1 MNRVTCLLVS
11 DFNVKTLGALLANAE
26 EEPGFDIVEAPYGQV
41 VPVLIDPSQECWQ
54 KPVEVAVVWTRPEA
68 VIPSFKN
75 VLEFKGVDKAA
86 LDAEVDAYASQLINA
101 ASRPRMLLVPSWEL
115 PASNRGWGLLEGR
128 KAQGMRAALW
138 RMNARL
144 ADKLDGTPNAFV
156 LPADRWMRSKT
167 ASSPKLWFT
176 TKTPWSNEVYLEAAQ
191 EIRAA
196 VAAQRGQ
203 AKKLCIVDLDNTMWG
218 GVVGDLG
225 WESLRLGG
233 HDHVG
238 EAFVE
243 FQRQVKALTNR
254 GVILG
259 IVSKNDEN
267 VALDAIE
274 KHPEMVLRKKDF
286 AGYRI
291 NWNDKAKN
299 IVDLT
304 AELRLGLQSV
314 VFLDDNPVERAR
326 VREML
331 PEVLVPEWPTD
342 PMMYASALQSLR
354 CFDVPS
360 ATAED
365 AARAKMYLE
374 EKQRDESMKAV
385 GNLDEWLVSLEQVV
399 TVEPLREDNLART
412 TQLLNKT
419 NQLNM
424 TTRRMTEPELTAWAA
439 QPGNAVWA
447 FRVADKFGDS
457 GLTGIVTLTK
467 KGDEGH
473 ITDYVLSCRVMSRK
487 VEETLLAW
495 VVARA
500 KEAGCS
506 KVVATFI
513 PTAKNRPTLDVL
525 NKSGFATTDQVTYTW
540 ETKNDYPVPSCLK
553 LVVG

>member
-26 EEPGFDIVEAPYGQV
+26 EEPGFEVVEAPYGQV
-41 VPVLIDPSQECWQ
+41 VPVLIGGHEECWR
-54 KPVEVAVVWTRPEA
+54 KSIEVAVVWTRPEA
-68 VIPSFKN
+68 VIPSFRD
-75 VLEFKGVDKAA
+75 VLEFKGVDRAA
-86 LDAEVDAYASQLINA
+86 LDAEVDAYAAQLVTA

-115 PASNRGWGLLEGR
+115 APSNRGWGLLEGR
-128 KAQGMRAALW
+128 RGQGMRAALW

-144 ADKLDGTPNAFV
+144 ADALEGTPNAFV
-156 LPADRWMRSKT
+156 LPADRWMRGRI

-176 TKTPWSNEVYLEAAQ
+176 TKTPWSNEVYLEAAR

-203 AKKLCIVDLDNTMWG
+203 ARKLCIVDLDDTMWG
-218 GVVGDLG
+218 GAVGDLG

-254 GVILG
+254 GILLG
-259 IVSKNDEN
+259 IVSRNDEH

-291 NWNDKAKN
+291 DWNDKAWN
-299 IVDLT
+299 VADLT

-314 VFLDDNPVERAR
+314 VFLDDNPAERAR
-326 VREML
+326 VRETL
-331 PEVLVPEWPTD
+331 PEVFVPEWPVD

-365 AARAKMYLE
+365 AARSAMYAA
-374 EKQRDESMKAV
+374 EKGRDASMKAV
-385 GNLDEWLVSLEQVV
+385 RSLDDWLDSLEQVI

-424 TTRRMTEPELTAWAA
+424 TTRRMTERELAAWAA
-439 QPGNAVWA
+439 QDGNAVWA
-447 FRVADKFGDS
+447 FRVTDKFGDS
-457 GLTGIVTLTK
+457 GLTGIVTLSR

-473 ITDYVLSCRVMSRK
+473 IADYVLSCRVMSRK

-500 KEAGCS
+500 REAGLS
-506 KVVATFI
+506 RVVATFV
-513 PTAKNRPTLDVL
+513 PTARNRPTLDVL
-525 NKSGFATTDQVTYTW
+525 DRSGFATSDQVTYTW
-540 ETKNDYPVPSCLK
+540 ETKDDYPVPSCLE